1 MPAMLHLA
9 TGWVSVSVTEDFDS
23 KEPHGLVALMDRAAK
38 MP

>member
-9 TGWVSVSVTEDFDS
+9 TGWVYVTEDFDS
-23 KEPHGLVALMDRAAK
+23 KEPNGLVALMDRVAK